1 MGAMR
6 ILVTGAG
13 GFLGGAVVRAALAR
27 GHAVTALVRGA
38 AEGLPEAARVVRAD
52 LAQAAELDAAVAGH
66 DAVVHCAASL
76 GVDALEQQRDT
87 IDATRHLIAALG
99 SARVP
104 RLVLASSIAV
114 VDHLR
119 CASRVDESAP
129 LEPDPAVRG
138 PYIGAKLEQER
149 MARASGLDVRILRP
163 GLVHGPGREWFY
175 QLGLALGSR
184 VWIALAG
191 SARLP
196 LVHVDDC
203 AQALVLAAEVE
214 RGGFTLHV
222 VDERAP
228 TRADY
233 MRSLSARSVPHKS
246 VLSLPWGVLR
256 LVARCANLVGVR
268 AGMLDPSRLAA
279 RCRPLE
285 WSSAAAQRTLGW
297 LPTKS

>member
-1 MGAMR
+1 MR

-13 GFLGGAVVRAALAR
+13 GFLGRAVVRAALAR

-38 AEGLPEAARVVRAD
+38 AEGWPAEVRVLRAD
-52 LAQAAELDAAVAGH
+52 LARDAGLAALVAGQ
-66 DAVVHCAASL
+66 DVVVHCAASL
-76 GVDALEQQRDT
+76 GTDAEEQQRDT
-87 IDATRHLIAALG
+87 VDATRNLLAALA

-114 VDHLR
+114 IDHLR
-119 CASRVDESAP
+119 CGERVDESAP

-138 PYIGAKLEQER
+138 PYIGAKLEHER

-163 GLVHGPGREWFY
+163 GLVRGPEREWFY
-175 QLGLALGSR
+175 QLGLALGAR
-184 VWIALAG
+184 LWIALAG

-203 AQALVLAAEVE
+203 AQAFVLAAEVE

-233 MRSLSARSVPHKS
+233 LRSLSARSTPRKL

-256 LVARCANLVGVR
+256 VLARCANLVGVR
-268 AGMLDPSRLAA
+268 AGMLHPARLAA
-279 RCRPLE
+279 RCRPLV

-297 LPTKS
+297 APTKS